1 MSVCNFVAGGSNFQM
16 EKYLR
21 ETPFQIQ
28 KAFVKS
34 EADRLREGNHR
45 PDLGVIVSVRMDE
58 EPDLR
63 CRFRDAIQFLNAHEK
78 DIARLRRYGAE
89 TMFLDFGMEQQHLML
104 RPEYLP
110 PDLIAALS
118 GLGMGVSFSLIQL
131 PNG

>member
-1 MSVCNFVAGGSNFQM
+1 M

-21 ETPFQIQ
+21 ESPFQIE

-34 EADRLREGNHR
+34 ESGRLREGNHR
-45 PDLGVIVSVRMDE
+45 PDLGVIVSVSTDE
-58 EPDLR
+58 EAHLSS
-63 CRFRDAIQFLNAHEK
+63 RFRDAIQFLQAHEK

-104 RPEYLP
+104 RAEYLP

-118 GLGMGVSFSLIQL
+118 RLGMGVSFSVIQL